1 MTVEP
6 FPLIFGPA
14 RRAVEL
20 LATIANDAASPYQKQ
35 AADALEEWRG
45 RLATREQI
53 AMVRTDNEVTVD
65 RYGACVTEGEDG
77 FFIQTWTWVECEI
90 EDPEDEEPK
99 P

>member
-1 MTVEP
+1 
-6 FPLIFGPA
+6 
-14 RRAVEL
+14 
-20 LATIANDAASPYQKQ
+20 
-35 AADALEEWRG
+35 
-45 RLATREQI
+45 
-53 AMVRTDNEVTVD
+53 MVRTDNEVTVD